1 MTNLVPVTDM
11 KSMATSIVKSGF
23 YGFKS
28 EDQVMAIMAVAQAEG
43 KHPASVVQEY
53 DVIQGRP
60 ALKSQAILARF
71 QMAGGKVEYGTYT
84 DDKVEM
90 TFSHPAG
97 GSLTLSWTMK
107 QAHEIGLASKDNW
120 KKYPRAML
128 AARVVSEGVRRVYPA
143 CILGH
148 YAVEEVMDFDKPFK
162 EAWVPK
168 DAPVQIQHMELA
180 DEIMEDNTG
189 KFPLYIPDGD
199 GGRKVHVWC
208 EQDKWPD
215 AYMDLTERISYSKK
229 LNDPE
234 KETRLKQLSDV
245 NKDILEQ
252 M

>member
-107 QAHEIGLASKDNW
+107 QAHEIGLAGKDNW

-148 YAVEEVMDFDKPFK
+148 YSTEEMMDIDKPFNK
-162 EAWVPK
+162 E
-168 DAPVQIQHMELA
+168 PVQITHMELA

-189 KFPLYIPDGD
+189 KYPLYIPDGD

-229 LNDPE
+229 LNDAD

-245 NKDILEQ
+245 NRDILEQ

>member
-1 MTNLVPVTDM
+1 MTNLVPVNDM
-11 KSMATSIVKSGF
+11 KSMAQAIVKSGF

-28 EDQVMAIMAVAQAEG
+28 EDQVMAIMAVAQAEN
-43 KHPASVVQEY
+43 KHPATVVQEY
-53 DVIQGRP
+53 DIIQGRP

-71 QMAGGKVEYGTYT
+71 QLAGGKVEYGTYT

-90 TFSHPAG
+90 TFSHSAG

-107 QAHEIGLASKDNW
+107 QAHDIGLAGKDNW

-148 YAVEEVMDFDKPFK
+148 YSVEEVQDFDKPYK

-168 DAPVQIQHMELA
+168 DQPVQIEFA
-180 DEIMEDNTG
+180 DEIIEDTTD
-189 KFPLYIPDGD
+189 KYPLYIPDGNGD
-199 GGRKVHVWC
+199 RKVHVWC
-208 EQDKWPD
+208 EKNEWPD
-215 AYMDLTERISYSKK
+215 AYMDLTDRINDSKK
-229 LNDPE
+229 LNDAD
-234 KETRLKQLSDV
+234 KTARLKQLSDV